1 LTRQSIIA
9 QSRSIFVLMDARVK
23 PGHDELADLENFARE
38 VLEWE
43 VTPPSSAL
51 DQPG

>member
-1 LTRQSIIA
+1 
-9 QSRSIFVLMDARVK
+9 MDARVK

-43 VTPPSSAL
+43 VKPPSSAPAR
-51 DQPG
+51 PG